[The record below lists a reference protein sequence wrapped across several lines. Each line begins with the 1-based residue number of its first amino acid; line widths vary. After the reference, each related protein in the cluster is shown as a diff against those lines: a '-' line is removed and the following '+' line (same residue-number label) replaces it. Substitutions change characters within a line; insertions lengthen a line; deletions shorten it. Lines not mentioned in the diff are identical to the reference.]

1 MSSITVEQSLHS
13 LFIERIRSRHDAI
26 QDWLRQ
32 YESVLELPLYSS
44 VDIRDAGFK
53 CAVVD
58 TNLFPAGFNNL
69 CEHGL
74 ADSVH
79 FMREAVLRRVPAC
92 KDVLIIAEE
101 HTRNPWYLENI
112 YVLQRIIEQ
121 AGFSAKVSTFLNVE
135 PSFCEKASYVALE
148 TATGETVKV
157 YCFKKLLR
165 DFQEGK
171 TGFDLIIMNNDL
183 INGIPDVLKQSHIPI
198 YPSIQAGWHSRKKSH
213 HFQIT
218 NDLIREFAALLDL
231 DPWFFSCVY
240 RVASQVDINQEKD
253 RLTLYETAVDL
264 FSAIKRKYE
273 EHGISEKPY
282 IILKADS
289 GTYGMGVMA
298 LEEPEQILNL
308 NRKGRNKLHKG
319 KGSLAIHTYL
329 LQEGVPTIYHAEQH
343 VSEVVIYQVENNLV
357 GGFYRSHS
365 GKTNRDNLNSK
376 GMVFEKMCPHLP
388 QYNDCGIPHD
398 INIFDFYRLLAR
410 VAAIAAHREIVRL
423 EAEHQ

>member
-1 MSSITVEQSLHS
+1 MSFTTMDRTLHSVFVEQV
-13 LFIERIRSRHDAI
+13 RSRTDAI
-26 QDWLRQ
+26 QAWLQQ

-53 CAVVD
+53 TAVVD

-69 CEHGL
+69 CEHGH

-79 FMREAVLRRVPAC
+79 FMREAVLRRVPGC

-101 HTRNPWYLENI
+101 HTRNVWYLENI
-112 YVLQRIIEQ
+112 FVLQRIIEQ
-121 AGFSAKVSTFLNVE
+121 AGFSAKVATFLNVE
-135 PSFCEKASYVALE
+135 PNFCEKANYVALE

-165 DFQEGK
+165 DLEAGQ

-183 INGIPDVLKQSHIPI
+183 INGIPDVLKGSLIPI

-218 NDLIREFAALLDL
+218 NDLIKEFAALLSL
-231 DPWFFSCVY
+231 DPWFFSCLF
-240 RVASQVDINQEKD
+240 RVVNQVDINQEND
-253 RLTLYETAVDL
+253 RQKLYETACDL
-264 FSAIKRKYE
+264 FAAIERKYR
-273 EHGISEKPY
+273 EHHIAEKPY
-282 IILKADS
+282 AVLKADS

-298 LEEPEQILNL
+298 LEDPQQILDL
-308 NRKGRNKLHKG
+308 NRKGRNKLYKG
-319 KGSLAIHTYL
+319 KGSQMIHTYL
-329 LQEGVPTIYHAEQH
+329 LQEGVPTIHHVDQQ

-357 GGFYRSHS
+357 GGFYRTHS

-376 GMVFEKMCPHLP
+376 GMVFDKMCPHLP
-388 QYNDCGIPHD
+388 KYNDCGIPHD
-398 INIFDFYRLLAR
+398 VSIFDLYRLLAR
-410 VAAIAAHREIVRL
+410 IAALAAHREIIRL
-423 EAEHQ
+423 EADK